1 MKRIKTL
8 LLGMALTTLL
18 AGNIFATGAV
28 LPATSSIV
36 SYALTALLSLA
47 GGPDHCPLRQC
58 TNCKPNNEGV
68 TMATV
73 IVVLHRTRSNFD
85 ENQPEHVD

>member
-58 TNCKPNNEGV
+58 TNCKPNNEGGD
-68 TMATV
+68 
-73 IVVLHRTRSNFD
+73 NG
-85 ENQPEHVD
+85 NVDCRPTPD